1 MPAGKTRIGR
11 ERRCQPWLAS
21 GRYDFLG
28 VSEIGFVP
36 PDTLGAQDKF
46 SVGQMTGTWP
56 DG

>member
-1 MPAGKTRIGR
+1 MPAGKKRIGR
-11 ERRCQPWLAS
+11 ERRCQHWLTS

-28 VSEIGFVP
+28 VPEIDFVP